1 MAASTKL
8 ATSVRAV
15 CFLAEAFPD
24 PQSSRAISD
33 AVGVNASKLR
43 RLLSMLARSGIVTS
57 TQGKTG
63 GFVLGKAPEEIHLQE
78 IYCAV
83 EDRKAFHLEARSRD
97 DIDHRSAAFNTYFLD
112 LFARIQ
118 IDIEDQMRTISV
130 AAVMQGLGMVS
141 AYGGKGMAR
150 N

>member
-15 CFLAEAFPD
+15 CYLAQTHPE
-24 PQSSRAISD
+24 PQSSRAISE

-43 RLLSMLARSGIVTS
+43 QLLSMLVRSRIVTS
-57 TQGKTG
+57 TQGKAG
-63 GFVLGKAPEEIHLQE
+63 GFLLEKAPDAIHLQE

-83 EDRKAFHLEARSRD
+83 EDRKAFHLDARHRD
-97 DIDHRSAAFNTYFLD
+97 GAGDLSAAFCNYFLD
-112 LFARIQ
+112 LFAEIQ
-118 IDIEDQMRTISV
+118 VDIEDKMRGISV

-141 AYGGKGMAR
+141 AYGDDDMAPD
-150 N
+150 